1 MSTEQVCVFKLI
13 YSKIQRVLLMFLVQM
28 KKDVQIYVHIL
39 IKANSQWCT

>member
-28 KKDVQIYVHIL
+28 KKDVHIYVHIL